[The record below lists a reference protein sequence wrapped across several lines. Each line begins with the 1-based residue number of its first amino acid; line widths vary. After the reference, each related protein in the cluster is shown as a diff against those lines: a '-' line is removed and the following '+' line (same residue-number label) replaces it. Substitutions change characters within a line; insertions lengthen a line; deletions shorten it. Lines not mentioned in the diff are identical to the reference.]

1 MAEYAVGSSISMSSF
16 QRRVIMTRLGP
27 ICLAVW
33 LILMGAMQAFDIK
46 FNNRDK
52 IMGGLAIIA
61 GVIFLVSA
69 LS

>member
-1 MAEYAVGSSISMSSF
+1 MQKI
-16 QRRVIMTRLGP
+16 GP

-52 IMGGLAIIA
+52 IMGILAIIA
-61 GVIFLVSA
+61 GVSWL
-69 LS
+69 LWLL

>member
-1 MAEYAVGSSISMSSF
+1 MGK
-16 QRRVIMTRLGP
+16 LGP
-27 ICLAVW
+27 ICLAIW

-61 GVIFLVSA
+61 GILMLVSYLA
-69 LS
+69 I